1 MVLAI
6 GKKAGIDKI
15 KLNKPK
21 QDETKQ
27 LIRTVIKTSPK
38 EQDEMKEV
46 KEETPSTGLMGKPK
60 KEEE

>member
-1 MVLAI
+1 MILAI
-6 GKKAGIDKI
+6 GKKAGIEKI

-27 LIRTVIKTSPK
+27 LIRTVIKVSPK

-46 KEETPSTGLMGKPK
+46 KEETPSTGLMGKPE

>member
-1 MVLAI
+1 MILAI
-6 GKKAGIDKI
+6 GKKAGIEKI

-27 LIRTVIKTSPK
+27 LIRTVIKVAPK

-46 KEETPSTGLMGKPK
+46 KDEAPDTGLMGKPK